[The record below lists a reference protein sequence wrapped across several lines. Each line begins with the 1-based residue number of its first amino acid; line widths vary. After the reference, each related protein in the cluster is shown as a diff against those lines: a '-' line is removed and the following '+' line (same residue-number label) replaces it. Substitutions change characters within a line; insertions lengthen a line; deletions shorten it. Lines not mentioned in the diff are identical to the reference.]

1 MEHAGHNAAL
11 SDLRRRIVALD
22 RSARARR
29 PALAFEV
36 EAVDSHLPWG
46 GLPLGTLHE
55 FAEGGLEA
63 EHVAAA
69 TLFIG
74 GCLARLK
81 GSVLWC
87 LRGRD
92 LFAPALASVG
102 LHPDRVIYVETWKD
116 GEVLPAMEEALRH
129 GGLAGVVGEVAHL
142 SLVASRRLQLAAESS
157 GVPAFAL
164 RRWRNDAERASASE
178 PNAAFTRWRI
188 APAPSSPPPV
198 PGLARARWRV
208 DLLRCRGAEPHSW
221 ILEACDAKGRL
232 AFPAD
237 VSDRSDREVVPAA
250 TQDGGGRPL
259 PFAADRDGGPRR
271 VAAARRRSG

>member
-22 RSARARR
+22 RSARTRR
-29 PALAFEV
+29 PALAFGI
-36 EAVDSHLPWG
+36 EALDVHLPWG

-55 FAEGGLEA
+55 FAESGLEA

-81 GSVLWC
+81 GTVLWC

-116 GEVLPAMEEALRH
+116 AEVLPAMEEALRH

-142 SLVASRRLQLAAESS
+142 SLVASRRLQLAAEGS

-164 RRWRNDAERASASE
+164 RRWRNDAERAAAGE
-178 PNAAFTRWRI
+178 PNAAFTRWHI
-188 APAPSSPPPV
+188 GPAPSPPPPV
-198 PGLARARWRV
+198 PGLARSRWRV

-232 AFPAD
+232 ALPAD
-237 VSDRSDREVVPAA
+237 LPDRSDREARPAE
-250 TQDGGGRPL
+250 TGRGGGRAL

-271 VAAARRRSG
+271 LAAAGRGRR

>member
-29 PALAFEV
+29 PALAFGI
-36 EAVDSHLPWG
+36 EAVDSHLPWD

-55 FAEGGLEA
+55 FAESGLEA
-63 EHVAAA
+63 EHAAAA

-116 GEVLPAMEEALRH
+116 AEVLPAMEEALRH
-129 GGLAGVVGEVAHL
+129 GGLAGVVGEVAQL
-142 SLVASRRLQLAAESS
+142 SLVASRRLQLAAEGS

-164 RRWRNDAERASASE
+164 RRWRNDAERASAAE
-178 PNAAFTRWRI
+178 PNAAFTRWHI
-188 APAPSSPPPV
+188 APAPSRPPAV

-221 ILEACDAKGRL
+221 IVEACDAKGRL
-232 AFPAD
+232 ALPAD
-237 VSDRSDREVVPAA
+237 LPDRQDRAPLPAA
-250 TQDGGGRPL
+250 IQGGGGGQ
-259 PFAADRDGGPRR
+259 PFAAGGDGGPRR
-271 VAAARRRSG
+271 LAAAGRGRR